1 MKKIL
6 FKTLKLHNFCGI
18 RAGVFDF
25 GEDLTVISGDN
36 GRGKSTIG
44 NAIMYTLFGT
54 DTNGM
59 QLDIKT
65 FDENHNIIK
74 EIEHS
79 SELVMLVDGEEISF
93 KRVLTDKWKGDKCTN
108 TFKYIIDG
116 ELTTAGDFSNVVD
129 DIFQED
135 PFAWCICPNLFLGM
149 TWQNQ
154 RAFLQSLAGDIS
166 AEDITKGEE
175 KYDYLVELLKQKDID
190 AILHHLKHKRTEVQ
204 KELDA
209 VPVRLAEL
217 DKALPAKQD
226 WETLEKE
233 KTELKDKLKE
243 IDNKIYQIRTGGAD
257 RVRLDGIRKKIEFAE
272 KRKRMMEQGADKES
286 TDNMTKHQSDVLNAN
301 AAFNK
306 AESTVDNLK
315 AVMSG
320 YPTTEVQIN
329 AQIEECKKK
338 VGDFNK
344 RSEEIAK
351 RSWEWDD
358 KDGFCPQCGQALPLG
373 DVQLLKQES
382 QNRFNSQKA
391 EDMKEL
397 NNEFAKLQSA
407 YTGLNKELEKLND
420 DRQTTTNQLVKAHQ
434 ALNDAEKHKAEVD
447 ADVPRTYEQILAS
460 KEEYQQVL
468 KEISELQAE
477 LDKPSENN
485 EDNDKLLLQLDEER
499 KPLSDRYDE
508 VLELLA
514 SKASYDNTM
523 SHIEAAQNDKTTF
536 QEQLDDIDNKLNIT
550 NEFYQLSCKALE
562 DKVNQHFRFVKWSL
576 FLPKLDGE
584 KKPYCECYHNGVP
597 YSRLNGAAKVN
608 AGIDI
613 ARTIGQFYDV
623 SVPVVLDECESVNH
637 PLSTGGQ
644 QIRLVVSK
652 DDRLKVE
659 YFALATMD

>member
-44 NAIMYTLFGT
+44 NAIVYTLFGT

-166 AEDITKGEE
+166 AEDITKGDE

-209 VPVRLAEL
+209 VPIRLAEL

-226 WETLEKE
+226 WDALETEKAELKE
-233 KTELKDKLKE
+233 KLVE
-243 IDNKIYQIRTGGAD
+243 IDNKVQQIRTGGAD

-329 AQIEECKKK
+329 TQIEECKKK

-351 RSWEWDD
+351 RSWEWND

-407 YTGLNKELEKLND
+407 YTELNKELEKLND

-447 ADVPRTYEQILAS
+447 ADVPRTYEQILAE

-499 KPLSDRYDE
+499 SPLSDRYDE

-523 SHIEAAQNDKTTF
+523 SHIEAAQNDKTIF
-536 QEQLDDIDNKLNIT
+536 QEQLDDIDDKLNIT

-608 AGIDI
+608 VGIDI

-652 DDRLKVE
+652 DDKLKVE

>member
-36 GRGKSTIG
+36 GRGKSTIAK
-44 NAIMYTLFGT
+44 AIMYTLFGT

-93 KRVLTDKWKGDKCTN
+93 KRVLVDKWKGDKCTN

-129 DIFQED
+129 NIFQED

-154 RAFLQSLAGDIS
+154 RAFLQTLAGDIS
-166 AEDITKGEE
+166 VEDITKGEE

-209 VPVRLAEL
+209 VPIRLSEL
-217 DKALPAKQD
+217 DKALPEKQD
-226 WETLEKE
+226 WDALETEKAELKE
-233 KTELKDKLKE
+233 KLVE
-243 IDNKIYQIRTGGAD
+243 IGNKVQQIRTGGAD

-315 AVMSG
+315 AIMSG

-358 KDGFCPQCGQALPLG
+358 KNGFCPQCGQALPLG

-407 YTGLNKELEKLND
+407 YTELNKELEKLND

-447 ADVPRTYEQILAS
+447 ADVPRTYEQILAE

-477 LDKPSENN
+477 LDKPSESN
-485 EDNDKLLLQLDEER
+485 EDNDKLLQALNEER

-536 QEQLDDIDNKLNIT
+536 QEQLDDIDAKLNTT

-652 DDRLKVE
+652 DDKLKVE

>member
-79 SELVMLVDGEEISF
+79 SELVMLVDGDEISF

-166 AEDITKGEE
+166 AEDITNGEE

-209 VPVRLAEL
+209 VPIRLAEL

-226 WETLEKE
+226 WDALETE
-233 KTELKDKLKE
+233 KTELKEKLVE
-243 IDNKIYQIRTGGAD
+243 IDNKVQQIRTGGAD
-257 RVRLDGIRKKIEFAE
+257 RVRLDEIRKKIEFAE

-320 YPTTEVQIN
+320 YPTAEVQIN

-351 RSWEWDD
+351 RSWKWDD

-407 YTGLNKELEKLND
+407 YTELNKELEKLND

-477 LDKPSENN
+477 LDKPSESN
-485 EDNDKLLLQLDEER
+485 EDEYKLSQALNEER

-536 QEQLDDIDNKLNIT
+536 QEQLDNIDDKLNIT

-613 ARTIGQFYDV
+613 ARTIGQYYDV

-652 DDRLKVE
+652 DDKLKVE

>member
-6 FKTLKLHNFCGI
+6 FKTLKLQNFCGI
-18 RAGVFDF
+18 RTGVFDF

-79 SELVMLVDGEEISF
+79 SELVMSVDGDEISF

-108 TFKYIIDG
+108 TFKYYVDG
-116 ELTTAGDFSNVVD
+116 ELTTAGDFDKVVN

-166 AEDITKGEE
+166 VEDITKGEE

-209 VPVRLAEL
+209 VPIRLAEL
-217 DKALPAKQD
+217 DKTLPPKQD
-226 WETLEKE
+226 WEAMEKE
-233 KTELKDKLKE
+233 KDELKEELVE
-243 IDNKIYQIRTGGAD
+243 IDNKIQQIRTGGAD

-329 AQIEECKKK
+329 NQIEECKKK
-338 VGDFNK
+338 VGDLNK
-344 RSEEIAK
+344 RSDEIAK
-351 RSWEWDD
+351 RTWEWDD
-358 KDGFCPQCGQALPLG
+358 KEGFCPHCGQALPLG

-382 QNRFNSQKA
+382 QNRFNSRKA

-407 YTGLNKELEKLND
+407 YTELNKELDKLND

-434 ALNDAEKHKAEVD
+434 ALSEAEKHKADVD
-447 ADVPRTYEQILAS
+447 ADVPSTYEEILAS
-460 KEEYQQVL
+460 KEEYLQVV
-468 KEISELQAE
+468 KEINELQAE
-477 LDKPSENN
+477 LDKPSDSN
-485 EDNDKLLLQLDEER
+485 EDNDKLLQALAEER
-499 KPLSDRYDE
+499 KPLADRYDE

-523 SHIEAAQNDKTTF
+523 AHIEAAQKDKAIF
-536 QEQLDDIDNKLNIT
+536 QEQLDDIDDKLNIT

-652 DDRLKVE
+652 DDKLKVE

>member
-18 RAGVFDF
+18 RDGVFDF

-79 SELVMLVDGEEISF
+79 SELVMLIDGDEISF

-108 TFKYIIDG
+108 NFKYYVDG

-129 DIFQED
+129 DIFQKD

-166 AEDITKGEE
+166 VEDITKGEE

-209 VPVRLAEL
+209 VPIRLAEL
-217 DKALPAKQD
+217 DKAMPEKQD
-226 WETLEKE
+226 WEALEAEKAELKE
-233 KTELKDKLKE
+233 KLVEV
-243 IDNKIYQIRTGGAD
+243 DNKIYQIRTGGAD

-301 AAFNK
+301 AAFYK

-315 AVMSG
+315 AVMGG

-338 VGDFNK
+338 VGGFNK

-351 RSWEWDD
+351 RSWEWND
-358 KDGFCPQCGQALPLG
+358 KDGFCPQCGQALPLC

-407 YTGLNKELEKLND
+407 YTELNKELEKLND
-420 DRQTTTNQLVKAHQ
+420 DRQTTTNQLVKAQQ

-447 ADVPRTYEQILAS
+447 ADVPRTYEQILAE

-499 KPLSDRYDE
+499 KPLSDRNDE

-536 QEQLDDIDNKLNIT
+536 QEQLDDIDDKLNIT

-652 DDRLKVE
+652 DDKLKVE

>member
-1 MKKIL
+1 M
-6 FKTLKLHNFCGI
+6 
-18 RAGVFDF
+18 
-25 GEDLTVISGDN
+25 
-36 GRGKSTIG
+36 
-44 NAIMYTLFGT
+44 
-54 DTNGM
+54 
-59 QLDIKT
+59 
-65 FDENHNIIK
+65 
-74 EIEHS
+74 
-79 SELVMLVDGEEISF
+79 
-93 KRVLTDKWKGDKCTN
+93 
-108 TFKYIIDG
+108 
-116 ELTTAGDFSNVVD
+116 
-129 DIFQED
+129 
-135 PFAWCICPNLFLGM
+135 
-149 TWQNQ
+149 
-154 RAFLQSLAGDIS
+154 AGDIS
-166 AEDITKGEE
+166 VEDITKGEE

-204 KELDA
+204 KELYA
-209 VPVRLAEL
+209 VPIRLAEL

-226 WETLEKE
+226 WEALETEKAELKE
-233 KTELKDKLKE
+233 KLVE
-243 IDNKIYQIRTGGAD
+243 IDNKVQQIRTGGAD
-257 RVRLDGIRKKIEFAE
+257 RVRLDGIRKKIELAE

-286 TDNMTKHQSDVLNAN
+286 TDNMTKHQSDVLNSN

-306 AESTVDNLK
+306 AETTVDNLK

-351 RSWEWDD
+351 RSWKWDD

-407 YTGLNKELEKLND
+407 YTELNKELEKLND

-477 LDKPSENN
+477 LDKPSESN
-485 EDNDKLLLQLDEER
+485 EDEYKLSQALNEER

-536 QEQLDDIDNKLNIT
+536 QEQLDNIDDKLNIT

-613 ARTIGQFYDV
+613 ARTIGQYYDV

-652 DDRLKVE
+652 DDKLKVE

>member
-79 SELVMLVDGEEISF
+79 SELVMLVDGDEISF
-93 KRVLTDKWKGDKCTN
+93 KRVLVDKWKGDKCTN

-129 DIFQED
+129 NIFQED

-166 AEDITKGEE
+166 VEDVTKGEE
-175 KYDYLVELLKQKDID
+175 KYDYLVELLKQKNID

-209 VPVRLAEL
+209 VPIRLSEL
-217 DKALPAKQD
+217 DKALPEKQD
-226 WETLEKE
+226 WDALETEKAELKE
-233 KTELKDKLKE
+233 KLVE
-243 IDNKIYQIRTGGAD
+243 IDNKVQQIRTGGAD
-257 RVRLDGIRKKIEFAE
+257 RVLLDGIRKKIEFAE

-286 TDNMTKHQSDVLNAN
+286 TDSITKHQSDVLNAN

-358 KDGFCPQCGQALPLG
+358 KNGFCPQCGQALPLG

-407 YTGLNKELEKLND
+407 YTELNKELEKLND

-477 LDKPSENN
+477 LDKPSESN
-485 EDNDKLLLQLDEER
+485 EDEYKLLQTLNEER

-536 QEQLDDIDNKLNIT
+536 QEQLDDIDAKLNTT

-652 DDRLKVE
+652 DDKLKVE

>member
-1 MKKIL
+1 MKV
-6 FKTLKLHNFCGI
+6 NFG
-18 RAGVFDF
+18 D
-25 GEDLTVISGDN
+25 DLTIISGGN
-36 GRGKSTIG
+36 GLGKTSIFD
-44 NAIMYTLFGT
+44 AITWVLFDTSCNGGKLDPKMFDINHKIIPEIPHEVTLVLNS
-54 DTNGM
+54 D
-59 QLDIKT
+59 D
-65 FDENHNIIK
+65 
-74 EIEHS
+74 
-79 SELVMLVDGEEISF
+79 EEISL
-93 KRVLTDKWKGDKCTN
+93 KRGLYDKWKADNCTN
-108 TFKYIIDG
+108 TFKYFIND
-116 ELTTAGDFSNVVD
+116 EVCTAGEYKKCINSIIN
-129 DIFQED
+129 ETL
-135 PFAWCICPNLFLGM
+135 FAWIVNPSRFP
-149 TWQNQ
+149 TEDWQNQ

-166 AEDITKGEE
+166 VEDITKGEE
-175 KYDYLVELLKQKDID
+175 KYDYLVELLKKKDID

-209 VPVRLAEL
+209 VPIRLAEL
-217 DKALPAKQD
+217 DKTLPPKQD
-226 WETLEKE
+226 WEAMEKE
-233 KTELKDKLKE
+233 KAELQEKLVE
-243 IDNKIYQIRTGGAD
+243 IDNKIQQIRTGGAD

-286 TDNMTKHQSDVLNAN
+286 TDSMTRHQSDVLNAN

-338 VGDFNK
+338 VSDLNK
-344 RSEEIAK
+344 RSDEIAK
-351 RSWEWDD
+351 RTWEWDD
-358 KDGFCPQCGQALPLG
+358 KEGFCPHCGQALPLG

-382 QNRFNSQKA
+382 QNRFNSRKA

-407 YTGLNKELEKLND
+407 YTELNKELDKLND
-420 DRQTTTNQLVKAHQ
+420 DRQTTTNQLLKAHQ
-434 ALNDAEKHKAEVD
+434 ALAEAEKHKADVD
-447 ADVPRTYEQILAS
+447 ADVPSTYEEILTY
-460 KEEYQQVL
+460 KEEYQQVV
-468 KEISELQAE
+468 KEINELQAE
-477 LDKPSENN
+477 LDKPSDSN
-485 EDNDKLLLQLDEER
+485 EDNDKLLQSLAEER

-523 SHIEAAQNDKTTF
+523 THIEAAQKDKAIF
-536 QEQLDDIDNKLNIT
+536 QEQLDDIDDKLNIT

-637 PLSTGGQ
+637 PLSAGGQ

-652 DDRLKVE
+652 DDKLKVE
-659 YFALATMD
+659 HFALATMD

>member
-18 RAGVFDF
+18 RDGVFDF

-79 SELVMLVDGEEISF
+79 SELVMLIDGDEISF

-108 TFKYIIDG
+108 NFKYYVDG

-166 AEDITKGEE
+166 VEDITKGEE

-209 VPVRLAEL
+209 VPIRLAEL
-217 DKALPAKQD
+217 DKAMPEKQD
-226 WETLEKE
+226 WEALEAEKAELKE
-233 KTELKDKLKE
+233 KLVEV
-243 IDNKIYQIRTGGAD
+243 DNKIYQIRTGGAD

-301 AAFNK
+301 AAFYK

-315 AVMSG
+315 AVMGG

-351 RSWEWDD
+351 RSWEWND
-358 KDGFCPQCGQALPLG
+358 KDGFCPQCGQALPLC

-407 YTGLNKELEKLND
+407 YTELNKELEKLND

-447 ADVPRTYEQILAS
+447 ADVPRTYEQILAE

-536 QEQLDDIDNKLNIT
+536 QEQLDDIDDKLNIT

-652 DDRLKVE
+652 DDKLKVE

>member
-18 RAGVFDF
+18 RSGVFDF

-93 KRVLTDKWKGDKCTN
+93 KRVLVDKWKGDKCTN

-129 DIFQED
+129 NIFQED

-154 RAFLQSLAGDIS
+154 RAFLQTLAGDIS
-166 AEDITKGEE
+166 VEDITKGEE
-175 KYDYLVELLKQKDID
+175 KYDYLVELLKQKNID

-209 VPVRLAEL
+209 VPIRLSEL
-217 DKALPAKQD
+217 DKALPEKQD
-226 WETLEKE
+226 WDALETEKAELKE
-233 KTELKDKLKE
+233 KLVE
-243 IDNKIYQIRTGGAD
+243 IDNKVQQIRTGGAD

-306 AESTVDNLK
+306 AESTVENLK

-344 RSEEIAK
+344 HSEEIAK

-358 KDGFCPQCGQALPLG
+358 KNGFCPQCGQALPLG

-407 YTGLNKELEKLND
+407 YTELNKELEKLND

-477 LDKPSENN
+477 LDKPSESN

-536 QEQLDDIDNKLNIT
+536 QEQLDDIDAKLNTT

-652 DDRLKVE
+652 DDKLKVE

>member
-6 FKTLKLHNFCGI
+6 FKTLKLQNFCGI

-79 SELVMLVDGEEISF
+79 SELVMLVDGDEISF

-116 ELTTAGDFSNVVD
+116 ELTTAGDFNKAVNN
-129 DIFQED
+129 IFQED
-135 PFAWCICPNLFLGM
+135 PFAWCISPNIFLGM
-149 TWQNQ
+149 TWQKQ
-154 RAFLQSLAGDIS
+154 REFLQSLACDIS
-166 AEDITKGEE
+166 VDDITKGEE

-209 VPVRLAEL
+209 VPIRLAEL

-226 WETLEKE
+226 WDALETEKAELKE
-233 KTELKDKLKE
+233 KLVE
-243 IDNKIYQIRTGGAD
+243 IDNKVQQIRTGGAD

-351 RSWEWDD
+351 RSWEWND

-407 YTGLNKELEKLND
+407 YTELNKELEKLND

-447 ADVPRTYEQILAS
+447 ADVPRTYEQILAE
-460 KEEYQQVL
+460 KVEYQQVL
-468 KEISELQAE
+468 KEIGELQAE
-477 LDKPSENN
+477 LDKPSESN

-523 SHIEAAQNDKTTF
+523 LHIEAAQNDKTTF
-536 QEQLDDIDNKLNIT
+536 QEQLDDIDDKLNVT

-652 DDRLKVE
+652 DDKLKVE
-659 YFALATMD
+659 HFALATMD

>member
-65 FDENHNIIK
+65 FDEDHNIIK

-79 SELVMLVDGEEISF
+79 SELVMLVDGDEISF

-108 TFKYIIDG
+108 TFKYYVDG
-116 ELTTAGDFSNVVD
+116 ELTTAGDFSNEVD
-129 DIFQED
+129 NIFQKD

-166 AEDITKGEE
+166 AEDITKGDE

-209 VPVRLAEL
+209 VPIRLAEL
-217 DKALPAKQD
+217 DKALPEKQD
-226 WETLEKE
+226 WDALETEKAELKE
-233 KTELKDKLKE
+233 KLVE
-243 IDNKIYQIRTGGAD
+243 IDNKVQQIRTGGAD
-257 RVRLDGIRKKIEFAE
+257 RVRLEGIRKKIEFAE

-320 YPTTEVQIN
+320 YPNTEVQIN

-351 RSWEWDD
+351 RSWEWND

-391 EDMKEL
+391 EDMKKL

-407 YTGLNKELEKLND
+407 YTELNKELEKLND

-434 ALNDAEKHKAEVD
+434 SLNDAEKHKAEVD
-447 ADVPRTYEQILAS
+447 ADVPRTYEQILAE

-536 QEQLDDIDNKLNIT
+536 QEQLDDIDAKLNIT

-584 KKPYCECYHNGVP
+584 KKPFCECYHNGVP

-652 DDRLKVE
+652 DDKLKVE

>member
-79 SELVMLVDGEEISF
+79 SELIMLVDGEEISF

-108 TFKYIIDG
+108 NFKYYVDG

-129 DIFQED
+129 DIFQEN

-166 AEDITKGEE
+166 VEDITKGEE

-190 AILHHLKHKRTEVQ
+190 TILHHLKHKRTEVQ

-209 VPVRLAEL
+209 VPIRLAEL

-226 WETLEKE
+226 WEVLEAEKAELKE
-233 KTELKDKLKE
+233 KLVE
-243 IDNKIYQIRTGGAD
+243 IDNKVQQIRTGGAD

-351 RSWEWDD
+351 RSWKWDD

-391 EDMKEL
+391 EDTKEL

-407 YTGLNKELEKLND
+407 YTELNKELEKLND

-447 ADVPRTYEQILAS
+447 ADVPRTYEQILAE

-536 QEQLDDIDNKLNIT
+536 QEQLDDIDDKLNIT

-652 DDRLKVE
+652 DDKLKVE

>member
-18 RAGVFDF
+18 RDGVFDF

-79 SELVMLVDGEEISF
+79 SELVMLVDAEEISF

-108 TFKYIIDG
+108 TFKYYVDG
-116 ELTTAGDFSNVVD
+116 ELTTAGDFDKVVN

-135 PFAWCICPNLFLGM
+135 PFAWCICPNLFLDM

-166 AEDITKGEE
+166 VEDITNGEE

-209 VPVRLAEL
+209 VPIRLAEL
-217 DKALPAKQD
+217 DKTLPSKLD
-226 WETLEKE
+226 WETMGKE
-233 KTELKDKLKE
+233 KAELQEKLVE
-243 IDNKIYQIRTGGAD
+243 IDNKIQQIRTGGAD
-257 RVRLDGIRKKIEFAE
+257 RVRLDAIRKKIEFAE

-329 AQIEECKKK
+329 AQIEDCKKK
-338 VGDFNK
+338 VSDLNK
-344 RSEEIAK
+344 RSDEIAK
-351 RSWEWDD
+351 RTWEWDD
-358 KDGFCPQCGQALPLG
+358 KEGFCPHCGQALPLG
-373 DVQLLKQES
+373 EVQFLKQQS
-382 QNRFNSQKA
+382 QSLFNSRKA

-407 YTGLNKELEKLND
+407 YTELNKELDKLND
-420 DRQTTTNQLVKAHQ
+420 DRQTTTNQLIKAHQ
-434 ALNDAEKHKAEVD
+434 VLKEAEKHKADVD
-447 ADVPRTYEQILAS
+447 ADVPSTYEEILAS
-460 KEEYQQVL
+460 KEEYQQVV
-468 KEISELQAE
+468 KEIGELQAE
-477 LDKPSENN
+477 LDKPSDSN
-485 EDNDKLLLQLDEER
+485 EDNDKLLQALDEER

-523 SHIEAAQNDKTTF
+523 AHIEAAQKDKAIF
-536 QEQLDDIDNKLNIT
+536 QEQLDDIDDKLNIT

-652 DDRLKVE
+652 DDKLKVE
-659 YFALATMD
+659 HFALATMD

>member
-1 MKKIL
+1 MKV
-6 FKTLKLHNFCGI
+6 NFG
-18 RAGVFDF
+18 D
-25 GEDLTVISGDN
+25 DLTIISGGN
-36 GRGKSTIG
+36 GLGKTSIFD
-44 NAIMYTLFGT
+44 AITWVLFDTSCNGGKLDPKMFDINHKIIPEIPHEVTLVLNS
-54 DTNGM
+54 D
-59 QLDIKT
+59 D
-65 FDENHNIIK
+65 
-74 EIEHS
+74 
-79 SELVMLVDGEEISF
+79 EEISL
-93 KRVLTDKWKGDKCTN
+93 KRGLYDKWKGDKCTN
-108 TFKYIIDG
+108 TFKYYVDG
-116 ELTTAGDFSNVVD
+116 ELTTAGDFSNVVN
-129 DIFQED
+129 DIFQEN
-135 PFAWCICPNLFLGM
+135 PFSWCICPNLFLGM

-166 AEDITKGEE
+166 VEDITKGEE

-209 VPVRLAEL
+209 VPIRLAEL
-217 DKALPAKQD
+217 DKTLPPKQD
-226 WETLEKE
+226 WKALSKEGDELQEK
-233 KTELKDKLKE
+233 LAE
-243 IDNKIYQIRTGGAD
+243 IGNKIQQIRTGGAD

-272 KRKRMMEQGADKES
+272 KRKRMMEQSADKES

-306 AESTVDNLK
+306 AESTVENLK

-329 AQIEECKKK
+329 AQIEDCKKK
-338 VGDFNK
+338 VSDLNK
-344 RSEEIAK
+344 RSDEIAK
-351 RSWEWDD
+351 RTWEWDD
-358 KDGFCPQCGQALPLG
+358 KEGFCPHCGQALPLG

-407 YTGLNKELEKLND
+407 YTELNKELDKLND

-434 ALNDAEKHKAEVD
+434 ALKDAEKHKAEVD
-447 ADVPRTYEQILAS
+447 ADAPRTYEQILS
-460 KEEYQQVL
+460 EKEEYQQVV
-468 KEISELQAE
+468 KEIGELQAE
-477 LDKPSENN
+477 LDNPSESN
-485 EDNDKLLLQLDEER
+485 EDNDKLLQALDEER

-514 SKASYDNTM
+514 SKASYDNIMT
-523 SHIEAAQNDKTTF
+523 HIEAAQKDKAIF
-536 QEQLDDIDNKLNIT
+536 QEQLDDIDDKLNIT

-652 DDRLKVE
+652 DDKLKVE
-659 YFALATMD
+659 YFALDTMD

>member
-93 KRVLTDKWKGDKCTN
+93 KRVLVDKWKGDKCTN

-129 DIFQED
+129 NIFQED

-154 RAFLQSLAGDIS
+154 RAFLQTLAGDIS
-166 AEDITKGEE
+166 VEDITKGEE

-209 VPVRLAEL
+209 VPIRLAEL
-217 DKALPAKQD
+217 DKALPEKQD
-226 WETLEKE
+226 WDALETEKAELKE
-233 KTELKDKLKE
+233 KLVE
-243 IDNKIYQIRTGGAD
+243 IDNKVQQIRTGGAD

-358 KDGFCPQCGQALPLG
+358 KNGFCPQCGQALPLG

-407 YTGLNKELEKLND
+407 YTELNKELEKLND

-447 ADVPRTYEQILAS
+447 ADAPRTYEQILAE

-468 KEISELQAE
+468 KEISELQTE
-477 LDKPSENN
+477 LDKPSESN
-485 EDNDKLLLQLDEER
+485 EDEYKLLQTLNEER
-499 KPLSDRYDE
+499 KPLSGRYDE

-523 SHIEAAQNDKTTF
+523 SHIEAAQKDKITF
-536 QEQLDDIDNKLNIT
+536 QEQLDDIDAKLNTT

-562 DKVNQHFRFVKWSL
+562 DKVNQHFCFVKWSL

-652 DDRLKVE
+652 DDKLKVE

>member
-6 FKTLKLHNFCGI
+6 FKTLKLQNFCGI

-79 SELVMLVDGEEISF
+79 SELVMLVDGDEISF
-93 KRVLTDKWKGDKCTN
+93 KRVLTDKWECDKCTN
-108 TFKYIIDG
+108 TFKYYVDG
-116 ELTTAGDFSNVVD
+116 ELATAGDFGKVVN

-135 PFAWCICPNLFLGM
+135 PFSWCICPNLFLGM

-166 AEDITKGEE
+166 VEDITKGEE

-209 VPVRLAEL
+209 VPIRLAEL
-217 DKALPAKQD
+217 DKTLPPKQD
-226 WETLEKE
+226 WEAMGKE
-233 KTELKDKLKE
+233 KAELQEKLVE
-243 IDNKIYQIRTGGAD
+243 IDNKIQQIRTGGAD

-338 VGDFNK
+338 VCDLNK
-344 RSEEIAK
+344 RSDCLLYTSPSP
-351 RSWEWDD
+351 R
-358 KDGFCPQCGQALPLG
+358 DG
-373 DVQLLKQES
+373 LLS
-382 QNRFNSQKA
+382 RMPS
-391 EDMKEL
+391 
-397 NNEFAKLQSA
+397 SA
-407 YTGLNKELEKLND
+407 
-420 DRQTTTNQLVKAHQ
+420 
-434 ALNDAEKHKAEVD
+434 
-447 ADVPRTYEQILAS
+447 
-460 KEEYQQVL
+460 
-468 KEISELQAE
+468 
-477 LDKPSENN
+477 
-485 EDNDKLLLQLDEER
+485 
-499 KPLSDRYDE
+499 
-508 VLELLA
+508 
-514 SKASYDNTM
+514 
-523 SHIEAAQNDKTTF
+523 
-536 QEQLDDIDNKLNIT
+536 
-550 NEFYQLSCKALE
+550 
-562 DKVNQHFRFVKWSL
+562 
-576 FLPKLDGE
+576 
-584 KKPYCECYHNGVP
+584 
-597 YSRLNGAAKVN
+597 
-608 AGIDI
+608 
-613 ARTIGQFYDV
+613 
-623 SVPVVLDECESVNH
+623 
-637 PLSTGGQ
+637 
-644 QIRLVVSK
+644 
-652 DDRLKVE
+652 
-659 YFALATMD
+659 

>member
-6 FKTLKLHNFCGI
+6 FKTLKLQNFCGI
-18 RAGVFDF
+18 RTGVFDF

-79 SELVMLVDGEEISF
+79 SELVMLVDGDEISF
-93 KRVLTDKWKGDKCTN
+93 KRVLVDKWKGDKCTN

-116 ELTTAGDFSNVVD
+116 ELTTAGDFNKAVNN
-129 DIFQED
+129 IFREN
-135 PFAWCICPNLFLGM
+135 PFAWCISPNLFLGL

-154 RAFLQSLAGDIS
+154 RSFLQSLAGDIS
-166 AEDITKGEE
+166 VEDITKGEE

-209 VPVRLAEL
+209 VPIRLAEL
-217 DKALPAKQD
+217 DKALPEKQD
-226 WETLEKE
+226 WDALETEKAELKE
-233 KTELKDKLKE
+233 KLVE
-243 IDNKIYQIRTGGAD
+243 IDNKVQQIRTGGAD

-358 KDGFCPQCGQALPLG
+358 KNGFCPQCGQALPLG

-407 YTGLNKELEKLND
+407 YTELNKELEKLND

-477 LDKPSENN
+477 LDKPSESN
-485 EDNDKLLLQLDEER
+485 EDEYKLLQTLNEER
-499 KPLSDRYDE
+499 KPLSNRYDE
-508 VLELLA
+508 VLELIA

-536 QEQLDDIDNKLNIT
+536 QEQLDDIDAKLNTT

-652 DDRLKVE
+652 DDKLKVE

>member
-1 MKKIL
+1 MKV
-6 FKTLKLHNFCGI
+6 NFG
-18 RAGVFDF
+18 D
-25 GEDLTVISGDN
+25 DLTIISGGN
-36 GRGKSTIG
+36 GLGKTSIFD
-44 NAIMYTLFGT
+44 AITWVLFDTSCNGGKLDPKMFDINHKIIPEIPHEVTLVLNS
-54 DTNGM
+54 D
-59 QLDIKT
+59 D
-65 FDENHNIIK
+65 
-74 EIEHS
+74 
-79 SELVMLVDGEEISF
+79 EEISL
-93 KRVLTDKWKGDKCTN
+93 KRGLYDKWKGDKCTN
-108 TFKYIIDG
+108 TFKYYVDG
-116 ELTTAGDFSNVVD
+116 ELTTAGDFSNVVN
-129 DIFQED
+129 DIFQEN
-135 PFAWCICPNLFLGM
+135 PFSWCICPNLFLGM

-166 AEDITKGEE
+166 VEDITKGEE

-209 VPVRLAEL
+209 VPIRLAEL
-217 DKALPAKQD
+217 DKTLPPKQD
-226 WETLEKE
+226 WKALSKEGDELHEK
-233 KTELKDKLKE
+233 LAD
-243 IDNKIYQIRTGGAD
+243 IGNKIQQIRTGGAD

-272 KRKRMMEQGADKES
+272 KRKRMMEQSADKES

-306 AESTVDNLK
+306 AESTVENLK

-329 AQIEECKKK
+329 AQIEDCKKK
-338 VGDFNK
+338 VSDLNK
-344 RSEEIAK
+344 RSDEIAK
-351 RSWEWDD
+351 RTWEWDD
-358 KDGFCPQCGQALPLG
+358 KEGFCPHCGQALPLG

-407 YTGLNKELEKLND
+407 YTELNKELDKLND

-434 ALNDAEKHKAEVD
+434 ALKDAEKHKAEVD
-447 ADVPRTYEQILAS
+447 ADAPRTYEQILS
-460 KEEYQQVL
+460 EKEEYQQVV
-468 KEISELQAE
+468 KEIGELQAE
-477 LDKPSENN
+477 LDNPSESN
-485 EDNDKLLLQLDEER
+485 EDNDKLLQALDEER

-514 SKASYDNTM
+514 SKASYDNIMT
-523 SHIEAAQNDKTTF
+523 HIEAAQKDKAIF
-536 QEQLDDIDNKLNIT
+536 QEQLDDIDDKLNIT

-652 DDRLKVE
+652 DDKLKVE
-659 YFALATMD
+659 YFALDTMD

>member
-6 FKTLKLHNFCGI
+6 FKTLKLQNFCGI
-18 RAGVFDF
+18 RTGVFDF

-79 SELVMLVDGEEISF
+79 SELVMLVDGNEISF

-108 TFKYIIDG
+108 TFKYYVDG
-116 ELTTAGDFSNVVD
+116 ELTTAGDFSNEVD
-129 DIFQED
+129 NIFQED
-135 PFAWCICPNLFLGM
+135 AFAWCICPNLFLGM

-166 AEDITKGEE
+166 VEDITKGDE

-209 VPVRLAEL
+209 VPIRLAEL
-217 DKALPAKQD
+217 DKALPPKQV
-226 WETLEKE
+226 WEDLEKE
-233 KTELKDKLKE
+233 KAYIKGVLVE
-243 IDNKIYQIRTGGAD
+243 IDNKIQQIRTGGAD

-286 TDNMTKHQSDVLNAN
+286 TDSMTKHQSDVLNAN

-306 AESTVDNLK
+306 AESTIDNLK

-338 VGDFNK
+338 VGDLNK
-344 RSEEIAK
+344 RSDEIAK
-351 RSWEWDD
+351 RTWEWDD
-358 KDGFCPQCGQALPLG
+358 KEGFCPHCGQALPLG

-382 QNRFNSQKA
+382 QNRFNSRKA

-407 YTGLNKELEKLND
+407 YTELNKELEKLND

-447 ADVPRTYEQILAS
+447 ADIPRTYEQILTS
-460 KEEYQQVL
+460 KEEYQQVV
-468 KEISELQAE
+468 KEIGELQAE

-485 EDNDKLLLQLDEER
+485 EDNDKLLQSLDEER

-523 SHIEAAQNDKTTF
+523 AHIEAAQKDKAIF
-536 QEQLDDIDNKLNIT
+536 QEQLDDIDDKLNIT

-613 ARTIGQFYDV
+613 ARTIGQFYNV

-652 DDRLKVE
+652 DDKLKVE

>member
-79 SELVMLVDGEEISF
+79 SELVMLVDGDEISF
-93 KRVLTDKWKGDKCTN
+93 KRVLVDKWKGDKCTN

-116 ELTTAGDFSNVVD
+116 ELTTAGDFNKAVNN
-129 DIFQED
+129 IFREN
-135 PFAWCICPNLFLGM
+135 PFAWCISPNLFLGL

-154 RAFLQSLAGDIS
+154 RSFLQSLAGDIS
-166 AEDITKGEE
+166 VEDITKGEE

-209 VPVRLAEL
+209 VPIRLSEL
-217 DKALPAKQD
+217 DKALPEKQD
-226 WETLEKE
+226 WDALETEKAELKE
-233 KTELKDKLKE
+233 KLVE
-243 IDNKIYQIRTGGAD
+243 IDNKVQQIRTGGAD

-286 TDNMTKHQSDVLNAN
+286 TDNRTKHQSDVLNAN

-358 KDGFCPQCGQALPLG
+358 KNGFCPQCGQALPLG

-407 YTGLNKELEKLND
+407 YTELNKELEKLND

-477 LDKPSENN
+477 LDKPSESN
-485 EDNDKLLLQLDEER
+485 EDEYKLLQTLNEER

-536 QEQLDDIDNKLNIT
+536 QEQLDDIDAKLNTT

-652 DDRLKVE
+652 DDKLKVE

>member
-18 RAGVFDF
+18 RDGVFDF

-44 NAIMYTLFGT
+44 NAIMYVLFGT

-135 PFAWCICPNLFLGM
+135 PFAWCICPNLFLGL

-226 WETLEKE
+226 WEALEKE
-233 KTELKDKLKE
+233 KTELKEKLKE

-301 AAFNK
+301 AVFNK

-320 YPTTEVQIN
+320 YPNTEVQIN

-351 RSWEWDD
+351 RSWEWND

-407 YTGLNKELEKLND
+407 YTELNKELEKLND

-477 LDKPSENN
+477 LDKPSESN
-485 EDNDKLLLQLDEER
+485 EDNDNLLLQLDEGR

-536 QEQLDDIDNKLNIT
+536 QEQLDDIDAKLNIT

-652 DDRLKVE
+652 DDKLKVE

>member
-6 FKTLKLHNFCGI
+6 FKTLKLQNFCGI
-18 RAGVFDF
+18 RSGVFDF
-25 GEDLTVISGDN
+25 GEDITVISGDN

-79 SELVMLVDGEEISF
+79 SELVMLVDCDEISF

-108 TFKYIIDG
+108 TFKYYVDG
-116 ELTTAGDFSNVVD
+116 ELTTAGDFDKVVN

-135 PFAWCICPNLFLGM
+135 PFSWCICPNLFLGM

-166 AEDITKGEE
+166 VEDITKGEE
-175 KYDYLVELLKQKDID
+175 RYDYLVELLKQKDID

-209 VPVRLAEL
+209 VPIRLAEL
-217 DKALPAKQD
+217 DKTLPPKQD
-226 WETLEKE
+226 WKALSKEGDELQEK
-233 KTELKDKLKE
+233 LAD
-243 IDNKIYQIRTGGAD
+243 IGNKIQQIRTGGAD

-272 KRKRMMEQGADKES
+272 KRKRMMEQSADKES
-286 TDNMTKHQSDVLNAN
+286 TDNMTKHQSDVINAN

-306 AESTVDNLK
+306 AESTVENLK

-329 AQIEECKKK
+329 AQIEDCKKK
-338 VGDFNK
+338 VSDLNK
-344 RSEEIAK
+344 RSDEIAK
-351 RSWEWDD
+351 RTWEWDD
-358 KDGFCPQCGQALPLG
+358 KEGFCPHCGQALPIG

-397 NNEFAKLQSA
+397 NNEFSKLQSA
-407 YTGLNKELEKLND
+407 YTELNKELDKLND

-434 ALNDAEKHKAEVD
+434 ALKDAEKHKAEVD
-447 ADVPRTYEQILAS
+447 ADAPRTYEQILS
-460 KEEYQQVL
+460 EKEEYQQVV
-468 KEISELQAE
+468 KEIGELQAE
-477 LDKPSENN
+477 LDNPSEGN
-485 EDNDKLLLQLDEER
+485 EDNDKLLQALDEEQ

-514 SKASYDNTM
+514 SKASYDNIMT
-523 SHIEAAQNDKTTF
+523 HIEAAQKDKAIF
-536 QEQLDDIDNKLNIT
+536 QEQLDDIDDKLNIT

-652 DDRLKVE
+652 DDKLKVE
-659 YFALATMD
+659 YFALDTMD

>member
-1 MKKIL
+1 MKV
-6 FKTLKLHNFCGI
+6 NFG
-18 RAGVFDF
+18 D
-25 GEDLTVISGDN
+25 DLTIISGGN
-36 GRGKSTIG
+36 GLGKTSIFD
-44 NAIMYTLFGT
+44 AITWVLFDTSCNGGKLDPKMFDINHKIIPEIPHEVTLVLNS
-54 DTNGM
+54 D
-59 QLDIKT
+59 D
-65 FDENHNIIK
+65 
-74 EIEHS
+74 
-79 SELVMLVDGEEISF
+79 EEISL
-93 KRVLTDKWKGDKCTN
+93 KRGLYDKWKADNCTN
-108 TFKYIIDG
+108 TFKYYVDG
-116 ELTTAGDFSNVVD
+116 ELTTAGDFSKVVN

-135 PFAWCICPNLFLGM
+135 PFSWCICPNLFLGM

-166 AEDITKGEE
+166 VEDITKGEE

-190 AILHHLKHKRTEVQ
+190 SILHHLKHKRTEVQ

-209 VPVRLAEL
+209 VPIRLAEL
-217 DKALPAKQD
+217 DKTLPPKQD
-226 WETLEKE
+226 WKALSEEGDELQEK
-233 KTELKDKLKE
+233 LAE
-243 IDNKIYQIRTGGAD
+243 IDNKIQQIRTGGAD

-272 KRKRMMEQGADKES
+272 KRKRMMEQSADKES

-301 AAFNK
+301 SAFNK
-306 AESTVDNLK
+306 AESTVENLK

-329 AQIEECKKK
+329 AQIEDCKKK
-338 VGDFNK
+338 VSDLNK
-344 RSEEIAK
+344 RSDEIAK
-351 RSWEWDD
+351 RTWEWDD
-358 KDGFCPQCGQALPLG
+358 KEGFCPHCGQALPIG

-391 EDMKEL
+391 EDIKEL

-407 YTGLNKELEKLND
+407 YTELNKELDKLND

-434 ALNDAEKHKAEVD
+434 ALKDAEKHKAEVD
-447 ADVPRTYEQILAS
+447 ADSPRTYEQILAE
-460 KEEYQQVL
+460 KEEYQQIV
-468 KEISELQAE
+468 KEIGELQAE
-477 LDKPSENN
+477 LENPSDGN
-485 EDNDKLLLQLDEER
+485 EDNDKLLQALDEEQ

-508 VLELLA
+508 VLGLLA
-514 SKASYDNTM
+514 SKASYDNIMT
-523 SHIEAAQNDKTTF
+523 HIEAAQKDKAIF
-536 QEQLDDIDNKLNIT
+536 QEQLDDIDDKLNIT

-613 ARTIGQFYDV
+613 AHTIGQFYDV

-652 DDRLKVE
+652 DDKLKVE
-659 YFALATMD
+659 YFALATMG

>member
-108 TFKYIIDG
+108 TFKYYVDG

-166 AEDITKGEE
+166 VEDITKGEE

-209 VPVRLAEL
+209 VPIRLAEL
-217 DKALPAKQD
+217 DKARPAKQD
-226 WETLEKE
+226 WDALETEKAELKE
-233 KTELKDKLKE
+233 KLIV
-243 IDNKIYQIRTGGAD
+243 IDNKVQQIRTGGAD

-315 AVMSG
+315 AVMNG

-391 EDMKEL
+391 EDMKKL

-407 YTGLNKELEKLND
+407 YTELNKELEKLND

-447 ADVPRTYEQILAS
+447 ADIPRAYEQILAS

-468 KEISELQAE
+468 KEISELQTE
-477 LDKPSENN
+477 LDKPSESN

-536 QEQLDDIDNKLNIT
+536 QEQLDDIDAKLNIT

-613 ARTIGQFYDV
+613 ARTIGQYYDI

-652 DDRLKVE
+652 DDKLKVE